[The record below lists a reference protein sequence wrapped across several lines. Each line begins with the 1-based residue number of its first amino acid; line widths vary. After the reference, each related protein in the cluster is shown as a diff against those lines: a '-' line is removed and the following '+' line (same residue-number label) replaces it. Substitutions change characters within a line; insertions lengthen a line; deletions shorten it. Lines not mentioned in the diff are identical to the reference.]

1 MMGYGD
7 LRERVPEFFQ
17 VFGAYFIQSIQ
28 EVYSED
34 RTGPPVVEPEY
45 HTHVPPPLR
54 DVSEIYRYVG

>member
-1 MMGYGD
+1 LGICGK
-7 LRERVPEFFQ
+7 EVPKFFQ

-45 HTHVPPPLR
+45 DTNVIPPLR